1 MILVVEGRHIRHLRI
16 LVLLGLTVVVEVQF
30 LVQEQI
36 VDQLVDLSFLHQ
48 VQEEVVAVADIVV
61 VVEAQAEA
69 QVEVLLSAE
78 VEVAADHPEEE
89 IKNNFLI

>member
-1 MILVVEGRHIRHLRI
+1 M
-16 LVLLGLTVVVEVQF
+16 QF

>member
-48 VQEEVVAVADIVV
+48 VQEEVGGHAVDPGKSTAT
-61 VVEAQAEA
+61 ELRLLASSGGNHL
-69 QVEVLLSAE
+69 QVEFQRL
-78 VEVAADHPEEE
+78 
-89 IKNNFLI
+89 

>member
-1 MILVVEGRHIRHLRI
+1 MVEGRHIRHLRI
-16 LVLLGLTVVVEVQF
+16 LVLLGLTVVVEAQF
-30 LVQEQI
+30 LAQEQI

-61 VVEAQAEA
+61 VVEALAEA

-78 VEVAADHPEEE
+78 VEVAVDHPGEE